1 MIKYI
6 LSVFVVVLIISCK
19 SETKKTVQK
28 VTEVKEISIVQE
40 LSSPSTANS
49 SLPRLFSNG
58 EKIFMSWVT
67 KSDTVSTLKYASFNK
82 NKWSDAI
89 EITSGKDWF
98 VNWADFPVIAENN
111 GNILTSLLQK
121 SAKGTYTYDV
131 KLNLFSKEKNQWKNN
146 FLLNLDGKQSEHGFV
161 SMLPSGENSFF
172 VTWLDGRTL
181 VDMPKGKEQM
191 TLRGAIITQEGEITN
206 DILLDDRTCECCNT
220 AATMTENGSIVVY
233 RNRSEKEIR
242 DIAIVRFEN
251 GKWTA
256 PQIVIEDNWHIPGCP
271 VNGPAIVALGPNVAL
286 AWFTAAN
293 DNAKVQIAFSEDN
306 GATFGLP
313 VRIDNGNAMGRV
325 DLVMLDANN
334 AVVSWMEPSG
344 LDTVIRIV
352 KVSSDG
358 TQGKPLTIT
367 KTRSE
372 RSSGFPQ
379 MEVLDDKIYIAWT
392 SLEEEKPSIKF
403 VSVLKNSL

>member
-6 LSVFVVVLIISCK
+6 LSVFVVVSFISCK
-19 SETKKTVQK
+19 TETKKPVQK
-28 VTEVKEISIVQE
+28 VTEVKEVKIIQEISN
-40 LSSPSTANS
+40 PSEGNS

-58 EKIFMSWVT
+58 NQLFMSWVT
-67 KSDTVSTLKYASFNK
+67 KNDTISTLKYASFN
-82 NKWSDAI
+82 NNWSNTT
-89 EITSGKDWF
+89 EISSGTDWF

-121 SAKGTYTYDV
+121 SAGGTYTYDV
-131 KLNLFSKEKNQWKNN
+131 KLNLFSKEKNEWKNN

-161 SMLPSGENSFF
+161 SMLASGEDSFF

-181 VDMPKGKEQM
+181 VDMPKGEEQM
-191 TLRGAIITQEGEITN
+191 TLRGAIITKDGEITQ
-206 DILLDDRTCECCNT
+206 DVLLDERTCECCNT
-220 AATMTENGSIVVY
+220 AATITENGPIVVY
-233 RNRSEKEIR
+233 RNRSKEEIR
-242 DIAIVRFEN
+242 DIGIVRFEN

-256 PQIVIEDNWHIPGCP
+256 PKIVIEDNWHIPGCP
-271 VNGPAIVALGPNVAL
+271 VNGPAIDASGSSVAL

-313 VRIDNGNAMGRV
+313 VRIDNGNAIGRV
-325 DLVMLDANN
+325 DLIMLDANN

-344 LDTVIRIV
+344 LDTVINIV
-352 KVSSDG
+352 KVSSDES
-358 TQGKPLTIT
+358 QGKPLTIT

-379 MEVLDDKIYIAWT
+379 MEVLGDKIYIAWT

-403 VSVLKNSL
+403 VSVLKTSL

>member
-6 LSVFVVVLIISCK
+6 LSVFVAVSIISCK
-19 SETKKTVQK
+19 SETKKTKQK
-28 VTEVKEISIVQE
+28 DTEVNEIIIAQE
-40 LSSPSTANS
+40 LSSPSEINS

-58 EKIFMSWVT
+58 EKIFMSWVE
-67 KSDTVSTLKYASFNK
+67 KNNKISTLKYASFNK
-82 NKWSDAI
+82 RKWSNTI
-89 EITSGKDWF
+89 EITSGSDWF
-98 VNWADFPVIAENN
+98 VNWADFPVISENN
-111 GNILTSLLQK
+111 GNILTSILQK
-121 SAKGTYTYDV
+121 SAGGTYTYDV
-131 KLNLFSKEKNQWKNN
+131 RLNLFSKEKNEWKNN

-161 SMLPSGENSFF
+161 SMLPSGEASFF

-191 TLRGAIITQEGEITN
+191 TLRGAIITSKGEITQ

-220 AATMTENGSIVVY
+220 AATMTENGPIVVY
-233 RNRSEKEIR
+233 RDRSEKEIR

-256 PQIVIEDNWHIPGCP
+256 PQIVFEDNWHISGCP
-271 VNGPAIVALGPNVAL
+271 VNGPAIDALDSNVAL
-286 AWFTAAN
+286 TWFTAAN
-293 DNAKVQIAFSEDN
+293 DNAKVQVAFSEDN

-313 VRIDNGNAMGRV
+313 VRIDNGNAIGRV
-325 DLVMLDANN
+325 DVVMLDNKT

-344 LDTVIRIV
+344 LDTVINIV

-392 SLEEEKPSIKF
+392 SLEEKESTIKF
-403 VSVLKNSL
+403 VSVLKENL